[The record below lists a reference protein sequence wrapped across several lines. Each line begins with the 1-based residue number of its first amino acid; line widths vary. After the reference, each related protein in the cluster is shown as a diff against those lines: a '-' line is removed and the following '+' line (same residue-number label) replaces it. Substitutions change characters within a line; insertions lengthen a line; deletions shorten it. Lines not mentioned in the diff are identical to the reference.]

1 MIVSTTYSKSDSIDV
16 QYTKEACMIMRREI
30 LKSRIQKLQE
40 ELNALAEQDSGITDK
55 DILHLSMR
63 LDDLIVEFHKQP
75 VS

>member
-1 MIVSTTYSKSDSIDV
+1 
-16 QYTKEACMIMRREI
+16 MRREI